1 MNINDI
7 LQLIIFFLVLILFS
21 PLLGKY
27 MFLVFSKKK
36 HFMIPVFGKT
46 EEFIYRMLKINLDR
60 EMSLKEYLISI
71 IIFNLLGFILLASIL
86 SLQKYLPLNT
96 QSYDNI
102 SLTLAFNIAVSF
114 VTNTN
119 FQTYAGETT
128 LSYFSQMTGLTVQNF
143 LSAATGIAVFLVITR
158 AIKLKNSTFLGN
170 FWSDITKSILYILL
184 PLSVL
189 YAIILLSQGVIQNF
203 SGYTNAVTLEGKEQ
217 IIPSGP
223 VASQIAIK
231 QLGTNGGGFFNTNS
245 AHPFENPTP
254 LSNFLSMIAIL
265 LIPASLT
272 FTFGY
277 MLDSKKQGTVLFAAM
292 LILFS
297 AGLFASIYSEY
308 QHYDYVQSE
317 YNMEGKETRFGIM
330 NSIIWSTAT
339 TAASNGSVNAMH
351 SSLTPLSGMVAML
364 NIMLGE
370 IIFGGIGSGMYGML
384 IFVFIT
390 VFLSGLMVGR
400 TPEYLGKKIESLE
413 IKMSILA
420 ILLPAAVILLF
431 TAGSICNNNAL
442 KSISVSGPHGFSE
455 ILYAFSSAAG
465 NNGSAFAGLNSNTDF
480 LNIMTAIAMIIGRYG
495 VIIPVMI
502 IAGSFARK
510 NIIPESAGT
519 FKTDNIIFVILLCLV
534 ILIIGGLTFFPVL
547 SLGPI
552 VEHIRLMK
560 GYGF

>member
-1 MNINDI
+1 MNNNDI
-7 LQLIIFFLVLILFS
+7 LQLIIFFLVLILLS

-27 MFLVFSKKK
+27 MFLIFTNKK
-36 HFMIPVFGKT
+36 HFMKPVFGKA
-46 EEFIYRMLKINLDR
+46 EDFIYRMLKINPDR
-60 EMSLKEYLISI
+60 EMNLKEYLISL

-96 QSYDNI
+96 QNFDNVP
-102 SLTLAFNIAVSF
+102 LPLAFNIAVSF

-128 LSYFSQMTGLTVQNF
+128 LSYFSQMAGLTVQNF

-158 AIKLKNSTFLGN
+158 AIKLKNSSFLGN
-170 FWSDITKSILYILL
+170 FWTDITKSILYVLL

-203 SGYTNAVTLEGKEQ
+203 SEYTNAVTLEGKEQ

-277 MLDSKKQGTVLFAAM
+277 MLGSKKQGTVLFAAM

-297 AGLFASIYSEY
+297 AGLFTSIYSEY
-308 QHYDYVQSE
+308 QHYDYLQSE

-351 SSLTPLSGMVAML
+351 SSLTPLSGMVALL

-390 VFLSGLMVGR
+390 VFISGLMVGR
-400 TPEYLGKKIESLE
+400 TPEYLGKKIESPE

-431 TAGSICNNNAL
+431 TAVSLGNNNVL
-442 KSISVSGPHGFSE
+442 KSVSVSGPHGFSE

-480 LNIMTAIAMIIGRYG
+480 LNITTAIAMITGRYG

-502 IAGSFARK
+502 IAGSFAGK
-510 NIIPESAGT
+510 NIIPEGAGT

-534 ILIIGGLTFFPVL
+534 ILIIGGLTFFPAL

-552 VEHIRLMK
+552 VEHIRLVR

>member
-1 MNINDI
+1 MNIKDI
-7 LQLIIFFLVLILFS
+7 LQLIIFFSALLILS

-27 MFLVFSKKK
+27 MYLIYSKEK
-36 HFMIPVFGKT
+36 HFMKSVFGKT
-46 EEFIYRMLKINLDR
+46 ENLIYRLLKINPDS
-60 EMSLKEYLISI
+60 EMNLKEYLVSI
-71 IIFNLLGFILLASIL
+71 LVFNFLGFILLASIL
-86 SLQKYLPLNT
+86 TLQKYLPLNT
-96 QSYDNI
+96 QNFDNVP
-102 SLTLAFNIAVSF
+102 LPLAFHIAVSF

-119 FQTYAGETT
+119 FQTYAGEAT
-128 LSYFSQMTGLTVQNF
+128 LSYFSQMAGLTVQNF
-143 LSAATGIAVFLVITR
+143 LSAATGIAVFLALTR
-158 AIKLKNSTFLGN
+158 AIKLKNSSSLGN
-170 FWSDITKSILYILL
+170 FWSDITKSILYVLL

-189 YAIILLSQGVIQNF
+189 YAILLLSQGVIQNF

-277 MLDSKKQGTVLFAAM
+277 MLGSKKQGTVLFAAM

-297 AGLFASIYSEY
+297 AGLFTSIYSEY
-308 QHYDYVQSE
+308 QHYDYLQSG

-339 TAASNGSVNAMH
+339 TAASNGSVNGMH

-370 IIFGGIGSGMYGML
+370 IIFGGVGSGMYGML

-390 VFLSGLMVGR
+390 VFISGLMVGR

-431 TAGSICNNNAL
+431 TAVSLGNNNVL
-442 KSISVSGPHGFSE
+442 KSVSVSGPHGFSE

-480 LNIMTAIAMIIGRYG
+480 LNITTAIAMITGRYG

-502 IAGSFARK
+502 IAGSFAGK
-510 NIIPESAGT
+510 NIIPEGAGT

-534 ILIIGGLTFFPVL
+534 ILIIGGLTFFPAL

-552 VEHIRLMK
+552 VEHIRLVR